1 MAKRRRH
8 NRKRSKKL
16 FKKYKLLILNN
27 DTFEEELSF
36 RISWLSFTLVLGIMA
51 VFTVVLTALLIAYT
65 PLKEYIPG
73 YSSPEVRRE
82 ATALIYKTDSLEQV
96 LNQNNLYF
104 QSIQKVLLGDT
115 ISDLNEIDTL
125 KKEKLTAED
134 IDFSPSEID
143 LELRKEV
150 EQKDKYSVMYPAF
163 DKSDYKLFTP
173 AKGNITQNYDA
184 EKHHFGIDLSLSE
197 KTPIK
202 ATADGTV
209 IFAEW
214 SAETGYVVILE
225 HDYGLISVYKHNSSL
240 IKTQGEHVKAGEVIA
255 MSGNMGEYT
264 TGPHLHFELWK
275 DGHSVN
281 PTEFIDFE

>member
-1 MAKRRRH
+1 MARRRKH
-8 NRKRSKKL
+8 KNKNSNKL
-16 FKKYKLLILNN
+16 LKKYKLLILNN

-36 RISWLSFTLVLGIMA
+36 KVSWLSGSLILGITA
-51 VFTVVLTALLIAYT
+51 FFTVLLTALLIAYT
-65 PLKEYIPG
+65 PLREYIPG
-73 YSSPEVRRE
+73 YSSSEVRQE
-82 ATALIYKTDSLEQV
+82 ATALIYKTDSLEHV
-96 LNQNNLYF
+96 LNQNNQYF
-104 QSIQKVLLGDT
+104 KSIQMVLLGDT
-115 ISDLNEIDTL
+115 ISNPNDKDNLP
-125 KKEKLTAED
+125 KETVAAED
-134 IDFSPSEID
+134 IDFSPSEKD

-163 DKSDYKLFTP
+163 DKSNYKLFTP
-173 AKGNITQNYDA
+173 AKGNITQEFDA
-184 EKHHFGIDLSLSE
+184 EIHHFGIDLSLSE

-240 IKTQGEHVKAGEVIA
+240 TKAQGEHVKAGEVIA
-255 MSGNMGEYT
+255 MSGNLGEYT

-275 DGHSVN
+275 DGNSVN